1 VSGAKAQDLDHQV
14 TRLIEQLDHHPSY
27 KALKSQ
33 WKVITLLVGANNV
46 CVLCTPPFT
55 QLPGMADVDLFETHV
70 RSTLD
75 RLHHQVGKSFV
86 NLVALFNVNRNI
98 IAYTHENRL
107 T

>member
-1 VSGAKAQDLDHQV
+1 VSGAKAQDLDQQV
-14 TRLIEQLDHHPSY
+14 TRLIERLDHHPSY